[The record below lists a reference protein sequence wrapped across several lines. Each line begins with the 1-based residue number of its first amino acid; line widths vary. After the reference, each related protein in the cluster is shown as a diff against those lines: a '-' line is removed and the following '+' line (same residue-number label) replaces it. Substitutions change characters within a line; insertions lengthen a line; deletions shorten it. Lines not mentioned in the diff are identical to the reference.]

1 MSMEYNGMVHNIFGY
16 VDIVSILGG
25 SVYTVKVKAQT
36 G

>member
-1 MSMEYNGMVHNIFGY
+1 MEWCTIFLAY
-16 VDIVSILGG
+16 ADNVSILGG